1 MTSAGSSAAYRRVE
15 IETASP
21 AKLVVMLY
29 NGAIKNC
36 EEAKHALETKQ
47 PKLVHEKLIRAQE
60 IVTELRSALNFQAG
74 EVAENLDRVYDY
86 VYRLLVQ
93 ANVKKDIGPIGESI
107 EHLRALRDA
116 WEEVFLRVAR
126 EEQAAQPAAHNPH
139 GHSVLNFEG

>member
-1 MTSAGSSAAYRRVE
+1 MSGTGSAAYRRVE

-29 NGAIKNC
+29 NGAIKNA
-36 EEAKHALETKQ
+36 EEAKQALAEK
-47 PKLVHEKLIRAQE
+47 KSGLAHEKLIRAQE
-60 IVTELRSALNFQAG
+60 IVTELRGALNFNAG
-74 EVAENLDRVYDY
+74 DVAENLDRVYDY

-93 ANVKKDIGPIGESI
+93 ANVRKDEGPIDECI
-107 EHLRALRDA
+107 EHLRELRDA

-126 EEQAAQPAAHNPH
+126 EEQVTSGVAHNRH